1 MFRADSLKSR
11 YAPDMQSQRGGVP
24 YVMTEQRLKELRKE
38 FMYWYFDMGG
48 NADNEGDYQKYIQS
62 TSPVVHKN
70 LNFQLPF
77 FGFRYNYTRVTIN
90 GYLEFSDPPP
100 TYPAYPLVFPNKDW
114 PKQNDPAFIG
124 IFFSKC
130 RTGNVRAEDLDQR
143 KPGVYFRLERD
154 LQTRTDTF
162 GVEVRERLKWDI
174 RTGVI
179 GAEAFDPKHAVI
191 VTWKNITFA
200 GGITQSTYKVCFYT
214 LS

>member
-1 MFRADSLKSR
+1 
-11 YAPDMQSQRGGVP
+11 
-24 YVMTEQRLKELRKE
+24 
-38 FMYWYFDMGG
+38 MYWYFDHGG
-48 NADNEGDYQKYIQS
+48 NADDEGDYQKYIQS

-114 PKQNDPAFIG
+114 PKENDPAFIG

-130 RTGNVRAEDLDQR
+130 RTGYLRNGDDPR

-154 LQTRTDTF
+154 LQTRTDVF

-179 GAEAFDPKHAVI
+179 GAETFYPKHAVI
-191 VTWKNITFA
+191 VTWKNVTFA
-200 GGITQSTYKVCFYT
+200 GGITQSTSKVRFIIIRIPFE
-214 LS
+214 LI